1 MGATKRAT
9 RSDPGEQETG
19 DHYGDTHQA
28 IATRCCLNRLRKF
41 ILAARRVYVARL
53 VVALVRNT

>member
-1 MGATKRAT
+1 VL
-9 RSDPGEQETG
+9 SES
-19 DHYGDTHQA
+19 
-28 IATRCCLNRLRKF
+28 LRKF